1 MCYGMSIS
9 GCGVCP
15 TEKWTSLLAHF
26 SSLYLTQ
33 WFNTGHLDGNKIFH
47 FWYGIFLLEIGG
59 IKGGMK
65 DNGINYP
72 TYKATVEGGPY
83 WVIKRSSKMCGN
95 YDEAIKLMVHIS

>member
-1 MCYGMSIS
+1 M
-9 GCGVCP
+9 
-15 TEKWTSLLAHF
+15 
-26 SSLYLTQ
+26 
-33 WFNTGHLDGNKIFH
+33 
-47 FWYGIFLLEIGG
+47 EIGG